1 MMNIIVYEEKRNL
14 IKKIVKQNLSLSI
27 MEIILLNKIKQL
39 NQVKIDVIDLK
50 NLLQNKNTPIS
61 AQLNNLISLG
71 FFKKQR
77 DNDDERRIYLY
88 DIDLQE
94 IGRVLEQYEQI
105 VKDVALAE

>member
-50 NLLQNKNTPIS
+50 NLLQDKNTPIS

-94 IGRVLEQYEQI
+94 IGRALEQYEQI

>member
-1 MMNIIVYEEKRNL
+1 MNIIVYEEQRNL

-50 NLLQNKNTPIS
+50 NLLQNKNMPIS

-94 IGRVLEQYEQI
+94 IGRALEQYEQI

>member
-1 MMNIIVYEEKRNL
+1 
-14 IKKIVKQNLSLSI
+14 

-94 IGRVLEQYEQI
+94 IGRALEQYEQI

>member
-1 MMNIIVYEEKRNL
+1 M
-14 IKKIVKQNLSLSI
+14 KQNLSLSI

-94 IGRVLEQYEQI
+94 IGRALEQYEQI

>member
-1 MMNIIVYEEKRNL
+1 MNIIVYEEKRNL

>member
-1 MMNIIVYEEKRNL
+1 MNIIVYEEKRNL

-61 AQLNNLISLG
+61 AQLNNLISLV

-94 IGRVLEQYEQI
+94 IGRALEQYEQI

>member
-1 MMNIIVYEEKRNL
+1 MMNIIVYEEQRNL

-50 NLLQNKNTPIS
+50 NLLQNKNMPIS

-94 IGRVLEQYEQI
+94 IGRALEQYEQI

>member
-61 AQLNNLISLG
+61 AQLNNLISLV

-94 IGRVLEQYEQI
+94 IGRALEQYEQI

>member
-1 MMNIIVYEEKRNL
+1 MNIIVYEEKRNL

-50 NLLQNKNTPIS
+50 NLLQNKNMPIS

-94 IGRVLEQYEQI
+94 IGRALEQYEQI

>member
-1 MMNIIVYEEKRNL
+1 MNIIVYEEKRNL

-94 IGRVLEQYEQI
+94 IGRALEQYEQI

>member
-39 NQVKIDVIDLK
+39 NQLKIDVIDLK

>member
-61 AQLNNLISLG
+61 TQLNNLISLG

-94 IGRVLEQYEQI
+94 IGRALEQYEQI

>member
-1 MMNIIVYEEKRNL
+1 MNIIVYEEKRNL

-71 FFKKQR
+71 FFKKKR

-94 IGRVLEQYEQI
+94 IGRALEQYEQI

>member
-94 IGRVLEQYEQI
+94 IGRALEQYEQI

>member
-50 NLLQNKNTPIS
+50 NLLQNKNMPIS

-94 IGRVLEQYEQI
+94 IGRALEQYEQI